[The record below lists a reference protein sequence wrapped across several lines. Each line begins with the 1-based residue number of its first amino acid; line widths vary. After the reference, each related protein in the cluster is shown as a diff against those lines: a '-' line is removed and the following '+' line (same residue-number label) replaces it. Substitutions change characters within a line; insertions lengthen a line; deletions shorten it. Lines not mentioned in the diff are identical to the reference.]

1 MVSIVIELSLYKK
14 LGGDF
19 SSELDQDTTHDR
31 DPNDTSGSDGN
42 LHDEVFF
49 DTRMPGSRR

>member
-1 MVSIVIELSLYKK
+1 MVSTVIGLSLYKK
-14 LGGDF
+14 LGGGF